1 MQSTLLTGL
10 TILLPLLI
18 IFTVFNWIA
27 AFIVKILRPFTNS
40 LINHTS
46 VSVIVAHVIVVT
58 CFLTICFLV
67 GYYTKTKIGK
77 EMYEKLELKLLMR
90 IPGYKMIKQTIM
102 QFRGSK
108 RTPFSSVAVV
118 RLYNNETLMTAF
130 ITDEHDNG
138 SYTVFVP
145 TGPNPASGNIYH
157 VEQDQLTKIDAS
169 VEDTM
174 RSIFGCGAGSS
185 TILKYKVKNDSSE
198 VVHSMSAENG
208 MDIKQA
214 S

>member
-46 VSVIVAHVIVVT
+46 VSVVAAHVIVIT

-67 GYYTKTKIGK
+67 GYYTKTQIGK

-108 RTPFSSVAVV
+108 KTPFSSVAVV

-157 VEQDQLTKIDAS
+157 VEQDQLTKLDAS

-185 TILKYKVKNDSSE
+185 TILKYKVENNPSK
-198 VVHSMSAENG
+198 VVHDINADNEV
-208 MDIKQA
+208 DIKQA